1 MRHGSLFSGI
11 GGFDLASE
19 WMGWENVFHCEWNE
33 FGQKVLKYYWPKAI
47 TYNDITK
54 TDFSVHRGTID
65 ILTGGFP
72 CQPYS
77 SAGKRLGKEDSR
89 HLWPEMLRTIR
100 EIQPTYVVGENVR
113 GLTNWNGGLVF
124 DEVQA
129 DLEAEGYEVT
139 PFLLPACAVNA
150 PHRRDRIWFVAFNSK
165 SIRNSKIREVCKGKD
180 NESIGIC
187 NSSIQ
192 RTASDSSSAS
202 QGAKE
207 LRQIRPENGEVSRE
221 GTQTIYDASR
231 PDGFEGIATNSES
244 NDAKRISEFKNNKW
258 QNSEEKRSGFWDEFR
273 SNGSIQDVTDS
284 NGIGYEFR
292 EERECSEGRTQ
303 PNDKQFKRRNKL
315 PGADFK
321 GFPSV
326 SPICNGDDGLSDR
339 LDSITFPKW
348 RQESIKAGGNAIVPQ
363 VVYQI
368 FKAIDK
374 YNQLNNQLT
383 L

>member
-33 FGQKVLKYYWPKAI
+33 FGQKVLKYYWPKSI

-54 TDFSVHRGTID
+54 TDFTIHRGTID

-100 EIQPTYVVGENVR
+100 EIQPTWVVGENVR

-129 DLEAEGYEVT
+129 DLETEGYQVT

-150 PHRRDRIWFVAFNSK
+150 PHRRDRIWFVAY
-165 SIRNSKIREVCKGKD
+165 
-180 NESIGIC
+180 
-187 NSSIQ
+187 
-192 RTASDSSSAS
+192 SAS
-202 QGAKE
+202 ASEGAKE
-207 LRQIRPENGEVSRE
+207 FRQIRPKNAEISQE
-221 GTQTIYDASR
+221 GTQTIYDATR
-231 PDGFEGIATNSES
+231 PNGFEGTVTNSDISSKES
-244 NDAKRISEFKNNKW
+244 PRK
-258 QNSEEKRSGFWDEFR
+258 
-273 SNGSIQDVTDS
+273 
-284 NGIGYEFR
+284 
-292 EERECSEGRTQ
+292 SEGFNSKWSDNNTEQEQWGESTEQHIGCNNVSRNVKHSKSIGQ
-303 PNDKQFKRRNKL
+303 EYALENGELERQRFRKSNKRNL
-315 PGADFK
+315 WNS
-321 GFPSV
+321 FPSV
-326 SPICNGDDGLSDR
+326 SPICDGNDGISDR
-339 LDSITFPKW
+339 LDGITFSKW
-348 RQESIKAGGNAIVPQ
+348 RNESIKAGGNAIVPQ

-368 FKAIDK
+368 FKAIEQ
-374 YNQLNNQLT
+374 YNQLNKQLT